1 MKRGYKEEQISKEIN
16 RAAVKDRNELMTYKE
31 RKKNNRTPL
40 VVTFN
45 RRLPKL
51 KDLVEESWNIL
62 GINETI
68 GQKFTE
74 KPLICYRRNPNL
86 RDILGQ
92 NRISGNRVVIR
103 KTGSTG
109 GCSPCRARPD
119 TKCCNHDVQTKF
131 FTDKLKRNRYE
142 IR

>member
-1 MKRGYKEEQISKEIN
+1 
-16 RAAVKDRNELMTYKE
+16 MTYKE

-74 KPLICYRRNPNL
+74 KPLFVIEETQIYVIFWAKIASAETELLYGRQDQQVVVHRAEPARILNVAITSFKPNSSL
-86 RDILGQ
+86 I
-92 NRISGNRVVIR
+92 N
-103 KTGSTG
+103 
-109 GCSPCRARPD
+109 
-119 TKCCNHDVQTKF
+119 
-131 FTDKLKRNRYE
+131 
-142 IR
+142 